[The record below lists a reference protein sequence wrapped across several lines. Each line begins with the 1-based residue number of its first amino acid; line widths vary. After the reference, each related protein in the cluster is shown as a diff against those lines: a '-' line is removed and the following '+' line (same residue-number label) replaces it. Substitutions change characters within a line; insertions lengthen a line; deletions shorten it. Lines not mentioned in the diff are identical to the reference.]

1 MYLSGNAAAL
11 SVYHDAFYSSTGDS
25 IGVEADTLDG
35 ILKELDIAAVDFIKM
50 DIEGSEIEALKGMR
64 KALESQVQ
72 LAIVAYHPVGGQLAY
87 TVIAPQL
94 TQLGFKTTFADGIVH
109 AHR

>member
-1 MYLSGNAAAL
+1 
-11 SVYHDAFYSSTGDS
+11 VYYDAFYSSTGDS
-25 IGVEADTLDG
+25 ISVEADTLDS
-35 ILKELDIAAVDFIKM
+35 ILEELDLASVDFIKM
-50 DIEGSEIEALKGMR
+50 DIEGSEIEALKGMP

-72 LAIVAYHPVGGQLAY
+72 LAIAAYHPVKGQFAH

-109 AHR
+109 AHRPL